1 MTVGR
6 ISLRLAPAV
15 AILAL
20 ALAVSPAAHGRGGAG
35 HNDPT
40 KKLEDA
46 FKIALYVRS
55 VSTDGC
61 YPPARPLAAKIAE
74 TKRGLKVRVA
84 NGLGGVRRR
93 NIVFILRHGS
103 NCNKVMMALRAS
115 SGLYVLNSA
124 QGTIRVQ
131 GRRGPRVVPGMPGP
145 PSSLALVSKTF
156 KMSAPDQLT
165 RLEVFC
171 PGGRYP
177 IGGGMTVNQPPGLDG
192 EGIYPHSFERLGAQ
206 RGFHISEVLFDSNWS
221 STTPRNITVQAVCAR
236 GQIPQN
242 PTPHKTVFILP
253 GQTKSAIA
261 RCPGGQQLITG
272 GFQRTNFASDGGNY
286 VTESRAVGS
295 RAWKVSG
302 SAYIGS
308 GTTGGGELTAIAYC
322 ARSNKRILTQ
332 VSSAPVPVAQ
342 GANASA
348 TTPSCPGRLRLTTTG
363 FALDSRNAFYAGS
376 SIDGGDTTTAN
387 AFGYLGPANLT
398 AYGYCQQTK

>member
-20 ALAVSPAAHGRGGAG
+20 ALAVSPAALGRGGAG

-61 YPPARPLAAKIAE
+61 YPPAGPLATKIAE

-131 GRRGPRVVPGMPGP
+131 GRRGPRVVPGIPGP
-145 PSSLALVSKTF
+145 PRSLRLVSKTF

-192 EGIYPHSFERLGAQ
+192 EGIYPHSYERLGAQ
-206 RGFHISEVLFDSNWS
+206 RGFHISEVLYDSNWS
-221 STTPRNITVQAVCAR
+221 LDDAAQHHHPGGLRPRPDPAEPDPPQDRLHPAR
-236 GQIPQN
+236 PDEVGDRPLPERPAADHRRLPAHQLRQRRRQLRDRVPRGR
-242 PTPHKTVFILP
+242 LP
-253 GQTKSAIA
+253 G
-261 RCPGGQQLITG
+261 R
-272 GFQRTNFASDGGNY
+272 
-286 VTESRAVGS
+286 
-295 RAWKVSG
+295 
-302 SAYIGS
+302 
-308 GTTGGGELTAIAYC
+308 
-322 ARSNKRILTQ
+322 
-332 VSSAPVPVAQ
+332 
-342 GANASA
+342 
-348 TTPSCPGRLRLTTTG
+348 GR
-363 FALDSRNAFYAGS
+363 
-376 SIDGGDTTTAN
+376 
-387 AFGYLGPANLT
+387 
-398 AYGYCQQTK
+398 